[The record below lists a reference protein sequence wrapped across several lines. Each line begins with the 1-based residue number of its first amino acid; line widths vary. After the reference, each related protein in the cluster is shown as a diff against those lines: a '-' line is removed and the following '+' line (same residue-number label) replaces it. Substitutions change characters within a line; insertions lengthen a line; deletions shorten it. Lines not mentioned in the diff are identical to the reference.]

1 MASGSMFATHTPATA
16 AMITARS
23 TTPASSRLG
32 QRRGAS
38 ATARG
43 RTGVWGGRVRTF
55 TACTLPTCP
64 NARYP
69 LHGLPLCEGRSVR
82 VVRKVRPQPTFR
94 FEHALAEPPGVILD
108 LILAD
113 LPHVEIPRL
122 GVLEVQAAHA
132 RGGQHRTVLGE
143 IHAEVA
149 CLEQIE
155 RPPLQRMIGAR
166 RIPERRP
173 D

>member
-1 MASGSMFATHTPATA
+1 MRFAQITTTA
-16 AMITARS
+16 AHRSRTATIAATR
-23 TTPASSRLG
+23 RLG

-82 VVRKVRPQPTFR
+82 VVRKVRSQPAFR
-94 FEHALAEPPGVILD
+94 FERALAEPPGVVLD

-113 LPHVEIPRL
+113 LSHVEIPRL

-132 RGGQHRTVLGE
+132 RG
-143 IHAEVA
+143 
-149 CLEQIE
+149 
-155 RPPLQRMIGAR
+155 
-166 RIPERRP
+166 
-173 D
+173 